1 MGAKKKVFKPRTM
14 DEVKIKLTETMAEVE
29 LLRKAL
35 MNAWKE
41 NFELKDRINVL
52 EFALRC
58 LMKKCDLEKI
68 RMWDKIV
75 IETDLN
81 KSEAELYKDFKS
93 ANH

>member
-1 MGAKKKVFKPRTM
+1 MAAKKKVFKP
-14 DEVKIKLTETMAEVE
+14 KTMAEVEIKLNKSMAEIE

-35 MNAWKE
+35 MNSWKE

-58 LMKKCDLEKI
+58 LMKKLDLKEIK
-68 RMWDKIV
+68 MLDKIV

-81 KSEAELYKDFKS
+81 KSNEELYEDFKS

>member
-1 MGAKKKVFKPRTM
+1 MAAKKKVFKPRTM

-35 MNAWKE
+35 MNSWEE
-41 NFELKDRINVL
+41 NFKLKDRINVL

-58 LMKKCDLEKI
+58 LMKKLDLKVVK
-68 RMWDKIV
+68 MWDKIV

-81 KSEAELYKDFKS
+81 KSNEELYEDFIS

>member
-1 MGAKKKVFKPRTM
+1 MAAKKKVFKP
-14 DEVKIKLTETMAEVE
+14 KTMAEVEIKLNESMAEIE

-35 MNAWKE
+35 MNSWKE

-58 LMKKCDLEKI
+58 LMKKLDLKEVK
-68 RMWDKIV
+68 MWDKIV

-81 KSEAELYKDFKS
+81 KSNEELYEDFKS